1 MSVTISWGLHK
12 DESTLLVVR
21 GLVLSVHA
29 EWFGTC
35 LAVQLTTDNNVMH
48 QTHVYADTR
57 MNEPSVR
64 YEWTEQGRRM
74 SRDVDVAD
82 HRTAETVAV
91 CNACDGTGARVYA
104 PVPSTE
110 ATA

>member
-21 GLVLSVHA
+21 GLVLRAHA
-29 EWFGTC
+29 EWFNSV
-35 LAVQLTTDNNVMH
+35 LAVELTTDNNLMH

-57 MNEPSVR
+57 MDEPSVR

-74 SRDVDVAD
+74 SMDVDVAVAD
-82 HRTAETVAV
+82 HR
-91 CNACDGTGARVYA
+91 
-104 PVPSTE
+104 E